1 MTKEVSAALS
11 AEAPKAR
18 RRAAK
23 ADTTREDE
31 VHMFGNSNL
40 VLLAGNSNPA
50 LAGSIAE
57 SMKRKLCRATVTKF
71 SDGETWV
78 EIEDNVRG
86 ADCFVIQSTCQPAN
100 DHIMEMLVMIDAL
113 KRASADRITAVIPY
127 YGYARQDRKVSPRT
141 PISSKLVADLVTA
154 AGADRVL
161 TMELHAGQ
169 IQGFFNIPV
178 DHLFAK
184 PVLIDFL
191 KERFPKDHLAIVA
204 PDAGGAE
211 RARSFA
217 KLLRSPMAM
226 IDKRRSRPNESEVM
240 HLIGDVEGRD
250 AVIVD
255 DMIDT
260 GGTMVEAA
268 EALIA
273 NGAKGVYACCTH
285 PVLSGPAI
293 SRINDS
299 KIEELIVT
307 DTIPL
312 GEKAQKCRKIKA
324 LSVAGLLAEA
334 IKRIHN
340 ADSVSSLFV

>member
-1 MTKEVSAALS
+1 
-11 AEAPKAR
+11 
-18 RRAAK
+18 
-23 ADTTREDE
+23 
-31 VHMFGNSNL
+31 MFGNNDL
-40 VLLAGNSNPA
+40 KLLTGNSNRP
-50 LAGSIAE
+50 LAEAIAA
-57 SMKRKLCRATVTKF
+57 SMKKKLCPATVTHF

-86 ADCFVIQSTCQPAN
+86 ADVFVIQSTCHPAN
-100 DHIMEMLVMIDAL
+100 EHIMELLIIIDAL

-141 PISSKLVADLVTA
+141 PISSKLVADLITA
-154 AGADRVL
+154 AGANRVL
-161 TMELHAGQ
+161 TMELHASQ

-184 PVLIDFL
+184 PVLLEYL
-191 KERFPKDHLAIVA
+191 KERFSKDHLVVVA

-211 RARSFA
+211 RSRSFA
-217 KLLRSPMAM
+217 KLLHAPMAM
-226 IDKRRSRPNESEVM
+226 IDKRRSAPNVSEVM
-240 HLIGDVEGRD
+240 HLIGDVKGRD

-268 EALIA
+268 EILLEK
-273 NGAKGVYACCTH
+273 GASSVCACCTH
-285 PVLSGPAI
+285 AVLSGPAI
-293 SRINDS
+293 SRLNES
-299 KIEELIVT
+299 MIEELIVT

-312 GEKAQKCRKIKA
+312 RENAKDCKKIRT
-324 LSVAGLLAEA
+324 LSVAKLLGEA
-334 IKRIHN
+334 ISRIHS

>member
-1 MTKEVSAALS
+1 
-11 AEAPKAR
+11 
-18 RRAAK
+18 
-23 ADTTREDE
+23 
-31 VHMFGNSNL
+31 MFGNSNL
-40 VLLAGNSNPA
+40 KLITGNANRSLAEA
-50 LAGSIAE
+50 IAT
-57 SMKRKLCRATVTKF
+57 SMKKKLSPATVTRF

-86 ADCFVIQSTCQPAN
+86 ADVFVVQPTCHPAN
-100 DHIMEMLVMIDAL
+100 EHIMELLIIIDAL

-141 PISSKLVADLVTA
+141 PISSKLVADLITA

-161 TMELHAGQ
+161 TMELHASQ

-184 PVLIDFL
+184 PVLIEYL
-191 KERFPKDHLAIVA
+191 KERFPKNDLVIVA

-217 KLLRSPMAM
+217 KILHSPMVM
-226 IDKRRSRPNESEVM
+226 IDKRRAAPNVSEVL
-240 HLIGDVEGRD
+240 HVIGDVEGKN

-260 GGTMVEAA
+260 GGTMVKAA
-268 EALIA
+268 EALME
-273 NGAKGVYACCTH
+273 NGATAVLACCTH
-285 PVLSGPAI
+285 AVLSGPAI
-293 SRINDS
+293 DRLKESSVD
-299 KIEELIVT
+299 ELIVT

-312 GEKAQKCRKIKA
+312 MDNARACDKIHVK
-324 LSVAGLLAEA
+324 SVAGLLGEA
-334 IKRIHN
+334 IMRIHN